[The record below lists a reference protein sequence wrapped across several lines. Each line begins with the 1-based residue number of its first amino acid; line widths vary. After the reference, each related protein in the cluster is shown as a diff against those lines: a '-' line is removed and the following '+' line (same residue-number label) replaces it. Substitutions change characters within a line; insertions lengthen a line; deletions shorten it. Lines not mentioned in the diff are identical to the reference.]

1 MIRSAAPLLVFVMG
15 AFFVLSACGIQTQSA
30 DPVMSTPEDSPV
42 PTALFSPARTAVAPE
57 ITVVGDLGWM
67 VISGSIYDGAK
78 LRNKGI
84 EDALVTLRHHSIV
97 HPPGL
102 IFQEMTS
109 ETGTFEFPPLYL
121 HDSDVL
127 ILRAEARGYE
137 TSETRRTGLE
147 IFYEHDLSISL
158 QREEPRSER
167 QGLFQGK
174 SPPALPFIPA
184 ASNRVF
190 WLFPIN

>member
-1 MIRSAAPLLVFVMG
+1 MDHMIHSAAPRLVFVMSVL
-15 AFFVLSACGIQTQSA
+15 FLLSACGIQTQSA
-30 DPVMSTPEDSPV
+30 DPVMSTPEDTPV
-42 PTALFSPARTAVAPE
+42 PSGLFSPARTAVAPE
-57 ITVVGDLGWM
+57 VTAVGDLGWL
-67 VISGSIYDGAK
+67 VISGSIYDGTRLK
-78 LRNKGI
+78 NKGI

-127 ILRAEARGYE
+127 ILRTEARGYE
-137 TSETRRTGLE
+137 TSEARRTGLE

-158 QREEPRSER
+158 QPE
-167 QGLFQGK
+167 
-174 SPPALPFIPA
+174 
-184 ASNRVF
+184 
-190 WLFPIN
+190 